1 MKQQPRPL
9 EILFNLI
16 SQPVISLLIATL
28 LVYGFFIPFLGYYWD
43 DLMLQWISQTMGTSG
58 LASYF
63 STNRPVWGLFYQLST
78 SLLGDDPWQWQL
90 FAIFWRWL
98 ASYGLYCLGKQLWRE
113 KTPALLA
120 ALIFLTYPGFA
131 QQYIA
136 TVYGH
141 FFLVLSAFF
150 FSLTFSLMA
159 VTTKDR
165 KSAWLLTSAALLLSA
180 VNLFSMEYFFM
191 LEVLRPLMMWVVQWK
206 DAVHWRQQ
214 RGNAIKS
221 WLPYLLVFLAAGF
234 WRAFLFNY
242 QTNNYEAGLLT
253 LLRSDPWQTIL
264 TLLGTVL
271 GDLWQ
276 TLLKVWGLV
285 VQFPGLVEFGQR
297 AWLIT
302 LFFSLALLV
311 FAAGVFMWI
320 RQQSEPAASKR
331 TYLSTLWLGLVALL
345 LGGVPFWLTQI
356 PVGLSFPNDRFTLP
370 FILGVAFFWVSVVML
385 IPLRRWLQIGV
396 VLLAVALS
404 AGYQLRTGIQFQRD
418 WEQQTRFFWQMVW
431 RIPALEED
439 TIIFA
444 HELPLQYF
452 SDNSLTGG
460 MNWIYAD
467 ENRPD
472 KSIPYVLYYP
482 TVRVGLAVSSLTPH
496 QPVDQNLLVG
506 KFHGNTSQSLALFY
520 QPPACLRV
528 LDPELEPDNW
538 VVPLQV
544 RETIHLT
551 DWDVILPAPENRP
564 PAIYGDE
571 PEHGWCYY
579 FQKADLARQLGD
591 WQEVQRLGE
600 IAFQLD
606 DQPNDPAERFP
617 FIEAYAHLALWEQ
630 ALEQSQL
637 SASISPVIHPALCQ
651 LWDRIERETAVTD
664 EKSSAIQSALQPL
677 QCKAQP

>member
-1 MKQQPRPL
+1 M
-9 EILFNLI
+9 
-16 SQPVISLLIATL
+16 
-28 LVYGFFIPFLGYYWD
+28 
-43 DLMLQWISQTMGTSG
+43 
-58 LASYF
+58 
-63 STNRPVWGLFYQLST
+63 
-78 SLLGDDPWQWQL
+78 
-90 FAIFWRWL
+90 
-98 ASYGLYCLGKQLWRE
+98 
-113 KTPALLA
+113 
-120 ALIFLTYPGFA
+120 
-131 QQYIA
+131 
-136 TVYGH
+136 
-141 FFLVLSAFF
+141 
-150 FSLTFSLMA
+150 
-159 VTTKDR
+159 
-165 KSAWLLTSAALLLSA
+165 
-180 VNLFSMEYFFM
+180 
-191 LEVLRPLMMWVVQWK
+191 
-206 DAVHWRQQ
+206 
-214 RGNAIKS
+214 
-221 WLPYLLVFLAAGF
+221 
-234 WRAFLFNY
+234 
-242 QTNNYEAGLLT
+242 LT

-271 GDLWQ
+271 RDLWQ

-285 VQFPGLVEFGQR
+285 VEFPGLVEFGQR

-320 RQQSEPAASKR
+320 RQQSEPSVSKR

-345 LGGVPFWLTQI
+345 LGGIPFWLTQI
-356 PVGLSFPNDRFTLP
+356 PVGLAFPNDRFTLP
-370 FILGVAFFWVSVVML
+370 FILGVALFWVSVVML
-385 IPLRRWLQIGV
+385 LPLRRWLQIGV
-396 VLLAVALS
+396 VLLVVALS
-404 AGYQLRTGIQFQRD
+404 AGYQLRTGILFQRD

-452 SDNSLTGG
+452 SDNSLTGAL
-460 MNWIYAD
+460 NWIYGDA
-467 ENRPD
+467 NQPD
-472 KSIPYVLYYP
+472 KNIPYVLYYP
-482 TVRVGLAVSSLTPH
+482 TVRVGLAVKALTANE
-496 QPVDQNLLVG
+496 PVLQNLLVG
-506 KFHGNTSQSLALFY
+506 TFHGNTSQSLALFY

-538 VVPLQV
+538 MVPLQV

-551 DWDVILPAPENRP
+551 DWDVILPEPEQTL
-564 PAIYGDE
+564 PAIYGAE

-617 FIEAYAHLALWEQ
+617 FIESYAHLGLWEQ

-651 LWDRIERETAVTD
+651 LWDRIERETTATD
-664 EKSSAIQSALQPL
+664 EKSSAIQSALQQL